1 MSVHANVSI
10 LLDLLELFMLSA
22 DMKTII
28 KIDSKKNKIKKK
40 DQRNS
45 KRKENRNEDN
55 QSFNSSALCLPALSL
70 HNWLIRRCFLFNP
83 HFPHIYCDRKHLH
96 VKRKTRSQLQFT
108 SGYAHVDKSTLT
120 TCIES

>member
-55 QSFNSSALCLPALSL
+55 QSFNSSALCLPSL
-70 HNWLIRRCFLFNP
+70 H
-83 HFPHIYCDRKHLH
+83 
-96 VKRKTRSQLQFT
+96 
-108 SGYAHVDKSTLT
+108 T
-120 TCIES
+120 TG